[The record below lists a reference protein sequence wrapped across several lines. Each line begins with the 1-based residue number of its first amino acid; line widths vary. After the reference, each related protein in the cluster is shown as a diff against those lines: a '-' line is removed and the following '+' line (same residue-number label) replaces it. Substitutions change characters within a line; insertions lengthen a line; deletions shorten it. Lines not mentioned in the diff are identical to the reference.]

1 MDKKKFTQI
10 ALGILIVILVVA
22 MVFVGLVIGKKIKSK
37 PDETETTV
45 TANEEP
51 KEKWQ
56 EGVIEYKGK
65 HYKYK
70 GNINNYLFMGID
82 KDGPV
87 AEAEDYLH
95 GGQSDAMMVII
106 ADQTKE
112 EYSVLTINRNTMT
125 EIEVCDAEGKYQG
138 EYIGQIC
145 LSHGYGDGQNLSC
158 MRSVAAV
165 ENLLD
170 GVPIKGYIAMNLSAI
185 PILNDAVGGVE
196 VEVLHGT
203 QKAEK
208 YGLVEGEM
216 VNLNGEQAYWY
227 VRSRDTDEFDSAGY
241 RLKRQEQ
248 YINAFFNKFKQM
260 RSGDS
265 QTVALYQEVEPYLVT
280 SVDFE
285 TLIEQLKTYD
295 YDESRKFTIPGQIQ
309 MGENFEEYYVDED
322 ALNDLI
328 MTLFYEEVD
337 E

>member
-1 MDKKKFTQI
+1 MDKKSFNRI
-10 ALGILIVILVVA
+10 AFVILIAIFAVILGFVSFAVIKKGKSGDNEDRSEVA
-22 MVFVGLVIGKKIKSK
+22 I
-37 PDETETTV
+37 
-45 TANEEP
+45 EEP

-70 GNINNYLFMGID
+70 SNINNYLFMGID

-87 AEAEDYLH
+87 QEAENYLD

-106 ADQTKE
+106 ADPTKE
-112 EYSVLTINRNTMT
+112 EYSILTINRNTMT
-125 EIEVCDAEGKYQG
+125 EIEVCDAEGRYMG

-145 LSHGYGDGQNLSC
+145 LSHGYGDGRNLSC
-158 MRSVAAV
+158 MRSVSSV
-165 ENLLD
+165 EKLLD

-196 VEVLHGT
+196 VEILHGT

-208 YGLVEGEM
+208 YGLVEGET
-216 VNLNGEQAYWY
+216 VNLTGEQAYWY
-227 VRSRDTDEFDSAGY
+227 VRSRDTEEFDSASY

-248 YINAFFNKFKQM
+248 YIGAFFEKFKQM
-260 RSGDS
+260 GNGDA
-265 QTVALYQEVEPYLVT
+265 QTVALYQNVEPYLVS

-295 YDESRKFTIPGQIQ
+295 YDESRRYTVPGHTED
-309 MGENFEEYYVDED
+309 GENFEEYYVDKD
-322 ALNDLI
+322 ALQDLI
-328 MTLFYEEVD
+328 ITLFYEEVIQ
-337 E
+337 